1 MRDIP
6 VFTTEYGVATLI
18 FKEIPYRQ
26 EAYITIQ
33 ASETPEELLKECVS
47 FCRMVGAE
55 QVFARG
61 HEYLEQYPL
70 HTIIYEMRGEARA
83 DEALVENLWP
93 VTEETVGKWR
103 TMMNERLAPVD
114 HASTLETRQEK
125 EIVASG
131 GAYFVHH
138 DGELLGGG
146 WIVDGE
152 LLLVASFK
160 PGAGTRVMHSLMSL
174 MPGRQ
179 MRLDVVSTNDKAQRL
194 YEKLGF
200 IKTSEKHRWHR
211 VFPGEV

>member
-1 MRDIP
+1 MKDFP
-6 VFTTEYGVATLI
+6 VFTTEYGVASLI
-18 FKEIPYRQ
+18 LREVPYRQ
-26 EAYITIQ
+26 EAYIHIQ

-55 QVFARG
+55 EVFARG

-83 DEALVENLWP
+83 EESLVENLWP

-103 TMMNERLAPVD
+103 TMMNERLASVD
-114 HASTLETRQEK
+114 HASTLESRQEK

-160 PGAGTRVMHSLMSL
+160 PGAGTRVMHTLMSL
-174 MPGRQ
+174 MPGQQ
-179 MRLDVVSTNDKAQRL
+179 MRLDVVSTNEKAQRL

-200 IKTSEKHRWHR
+200 IRTAEKRRWHR
-211 VFPGEV
+211 VFPLEV

>member
-1 MRDIP
+1 MKDFP
-6 VFTTEYGVATLI
+6 MFTTEWGVASLI
-18 FKEIPYRQ
+18 LREVPYRQ
-26 EAYITIQ
+26 EAYIHIQ

-61 HEYLEQYPL
+61 HEYVEQYPL

-93 VTEETVGKWR
+93 VTQENVGRWR
-103 TMMNERLAPVD
+103 SLMTERMAGVD
-114 HASTLETRQEK
+114 NAGTLDSSTEK
-125 EIVASG
+125 DIVASG

-152 LLLVASFK
+152 LLMVASFK
-160 PGAGTRVMHSLMSL
+160 PGAGTRVMHTLMSL
-174 MPGRQ
+174 MPGQQ
-179 MRLDVVSTNDKAQRL
+179 MRLDVVSTNEKAQRL

-200 IKTSEKHRWHR
+200 IRTAEKRRWHR
-211 VFPGEV
+211 VFPLEV